1 MDCLRDPTTLVRLE
15 LVEVAHLAEEKVL
28 CAWEMPL
35 HEIIKVF
42 HESHAMFR
50 IFVSPPCWFSCG
62 ARCSDDCA
70 APFSQEQKTANH
82 EFPPSLSRT
91 HEMRCR

>member
-1 MDCLRDPTTLVRLE
+1 MVNRNESLEVLASMDCLRDPTTLVRLE

-50 IFVSPPCWFSCG
+50 IFVSPALLVLVRS
-62 ARCSDDCA
+62 
-70 APFSQEQKTANH
+70 
-82 EFPPSLSRT
+82 SLF
-91 HEMRCR
+91 